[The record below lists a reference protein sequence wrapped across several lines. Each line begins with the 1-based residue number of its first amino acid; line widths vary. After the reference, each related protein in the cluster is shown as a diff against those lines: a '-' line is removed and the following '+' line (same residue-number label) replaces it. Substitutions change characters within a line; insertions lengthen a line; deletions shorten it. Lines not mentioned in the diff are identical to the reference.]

1 MVAKKNMPL
10 EIEALNA
17 VLCAIGGLDPAEQTW
32 VLQAAATRVGV
43 PQGTGGSRQ
52 GIGPQAGIPAAVRDL
67 ATDPKEFL
75 RTKDPKNDVQRVACL
90 AYFLTHQRGTAHFK
104 SRDISTLNTEA
115 AGPRVNISRA
125 VNNATNQNRYLAPAG
140 GGKKQI
146 TSLGED
152 VVKALPDKETVQS
165 LDAQGRPKRK
175 ASMRGK
181 KRMKGVRGK

>member
-1 MVAKKNMPL
+1 MATKKSMPL
-10 EIEALNA
+10 EIEALNT
-17 VLCAIGGLDPAEQTW
+17 VLGAIGGLEPAEQTW

-43 PQGTGGSRQ
+43 SLGTGGPRQGTGS
-52 GIGPQAGIPAAVRDL
+52 QAGIPAARDL
-67 ATDPKEFL
+67 ATEPKEFL

-125 VNNATNQNRYLAPAG
+125 VNNATNQNRYLATAG

-152 VVKALPDKETVQS
+152 VVKALPDQETVQS

-175 ASMRGK
+175 ALPRRK
-181 KRMKGVRGK
+181 KRAKGVRGI